1 MEENTE
7 LKQLL
12 NEINE
17 SSRKQVRYAR
27 LQFFFSLIAAL
38 CCVFLLLSVVR
49 YIPQLQDLTTQI
61 QDIALQLQGL
71 ATQAESVMTN
81 LETVSAALADADL
94 AAMVD
99 NVNSLAVSSQDG
111 LRQTMEK
118 LNTIDFDALNQAI
131 ANLSA
136 VVEPLARFF
145 KILG

>member
-12 NEINE
+12 SKINE
-17 SSRKQVRYAR
+17 SSQKQVRYAR

-38 CCVFLLLSVVR
+38 CCVFLILSVVR

-61 QDIALQLQGL
+61 QDMALQLQGL

-94 AAMVD
+94 TAMVD

-136 VVEPLARFF
+136 VVEPLAKFF